1 MGHPSAHLAR
11 ALGSRPSSGR
21 EPRWKRQPRQ
31 PKPNGRSPEG
41 GTNLAQGVSPGP
53 AQGTIPSPFR
63 DDTCTN
69 CEDSHSSKSGLSG
82 APGYAIRWENV
93 EGRFGYM
100 PKADRDWKSY
110 LSAKD
115 EDRKKIDRLTR
126 KYRPLTDDVVREHL
140 VGEHTDSLDSFRRG
154 L

>member
-1 MGHPSAHLAR
+1 MV
-11 ALGSRPSSGR
+11 
-21 EPRWKRQPRQ
+21 EPR
-31 PKPNGRSPEG
+31 GRNKS
-41 GTNLAQGVSPGP
+41 SPGRKP
-53 AQGTIPSPFR
+53 WVSGENSPSPFR

-82 APGYAIRWENV
+82 APGYAIRWKNV

-140 VGEHTDSLDSFRRG
+140 VGEHTDSLDSLHRG